1 MLGLSLGLSLGTS
14 TNMPNSGG
22 GGVEP
27 NRYMFFASRT
37 RMPSGF
43 LMPAASG
50 LNYFASK
57 LKFGNASYVT
67 RGFRFHFSG
76 FALNEGFGPQETIL
90 PGNDV
95 VIDGVDLV
103 IGGVAYPGTFAG
115 SPGVTIASGAK
126 GAWCDF
132 PTAPDLDAEAD
143 FVVVTRWHVNAG
155 QNFVGPYR
163 IQKHRGEKFWAAADP
178 TALEALIAADAPVTP
193 SLDVFYTVAPGNQ
206 TNSQQICYGP
216 DMMLA
221 KGEWDGRPVVLGTA
235 DSIGYGR
242 QEVSATAD
250 ARGNLGWESKWLDAD
265 GDLGRIP
272 HMTIGCPSAQSAREL
287 TTSAFLR
294 WDILDDI
301 KAFNGGKYPFTVV
314 LNQMGTNDANTATA
328 TWKSRMTGLIS
339 RIKARLGSDMR
350 VIQCTVPPQN
360 SSSTAFATAAG
371 IAVAAA
377 WVTGRN
383 SINDDIRS
391 NTGFGHDGYID
402 VDRAWTDYPSNPDK
416 FRAATDIGQIGT
428 LLSYTPGDGASLL
441 SSGVLGGFAP
451 RIGDVIVVEYQP
463 ATYGVRTINA
473 VTDNGDGTYNVG
485 FTSNSATVFQ
495 ANAATYWAV
504 SSEGVHPQPGYID
517 QWIVPRLPQSE
528 KAALAAPALG

>member
-14 TNMPNSGG
+14 TNTSNSG

-57 LKFGNASYVT
+57 LKFGNAPYKT

-103 IGGVAYPGTFAG
+103 IGGAAYPAVFSG
-115 SPGVTIASGAK
+115 SPGVTIASGTK

-132 PTAPDLDAEAD
+132 PTAPALDAEAD
-143 FVVVTRWHVNAG
+143 FIVITRWHVNAG

-178 TALEALIAADAPVTP
+178 SALQALVGADAPVTP
-193 SLDVFYTVAPGNQ
+193 SLDVFYAVPPGNQ

-216 DMMLA
+216 DMMVA
-221 KGEWDGRPVVLGTA
+221 KGEWDGRPVVLGTT

-250 ARGNLGWESKWLDAD
+250 IRGNLGWESKWLDAD
-265 GDLGRIP
+265 GGLGRIP
-272 HMTIGCPSAQSAREL
+272 HMIIGCPSAQSAREL

-314 LNQMGTNDANTATA
+314 LNQMGTNDNNTTTS

-339 RIKARLGSDMR
+339 RIKARLGIDMK
-350 VIQCTVPPQN
+350 VIQCTIPPQN
-360 SSSTAFATAAG
+360 SSSTAFATSAG
-371 IAVAAA
+371 ITVNAAT
-377 WVTGRN
+377 WITGRN
-383 SINDDIRS
+383 SINGDIRS
-391 NTGFGHDGYID
+391 NNGFGHDGYVD
-402 VDRAWTDYPSNPDK
+402 VDQAWTDYPANPDK
-416 FRAATDIGQIGT
+416 FRAAVDLGQFGT
-428 LLSYTPGDGASLL
+428 MLSYTPGDSV
-441 SSGVLGGFAP
+441 SVHPSGILNAEVKV
-451 RIGDVIVVEYQP
+451 GDVILVEYQP
-463 ATYGVRTINA
+463 GLYANRVVFD
-473 VTDNGDGTYNVG
+473 VTNLGDGTYFVTFAN
-485 FTSNSATVFQ
+485 TYNTAFQ
-495 ANAATYWAV
+495 ANAVIYWAITP
-504 SSEGVHPQPGYID
+504 EGVHPHPGYID
-517 QWIVPRLPQSE
+517 HWIVPRLSQSE
-528 KAALAAPALG
+528 KARLAL

>member
-14 TNMPNSGG
+14 TNTSNSG

-43 LMPAASG
+43 TMPAASG

-57 LKFGNASYVT
+57 LKFGNAPYMT

-76 FALNEGFGPQETIL
+76 FALNEGLGPQETIL
-90 PGNDV
+90 PGNNV

-103 IGGVAYPGTFAG
+103 IGGVAYPAVFSG
-115 SPGVTIASGAK
+115 SAGVTIASGAK

-132 PTAPDLDAEAD
+132 PTAPDLPAEAD
-143 FVVVTRWHVNAG
+143 FIVITRWHVNAG
-155 QNFVGPYR
+155 QNFIGPYR

-178 TALEALIAADAPVTP
+178 SALGALIGADAPVTP
-193 SLDVFYTVAPGNQ
+193 SLDVFYAIAPGNQ

-221 KGEWDGRPVVLGTA
+221 KGEWDGRPVALSTG

-242 QEVSATAD
+242 QEVSASAD
-250 ARGNLGWESKWLDAD
+250 IRGNFGWESKWLDAD
-265 GDLGRIP
+265 ADDSLGRIP
-272 HMTIGCPSAQSAREL
+272 HMIIGCPSAQSVREL
-287 TTSAFLR
+287 MTSAFLR

-314 LNQMGTNDANTATA
+314 LNQMGTNDNNTTTS
-328 TWKSRMTGLIS
+328 TWKARMTGLIS
-339 RIKARLGSDMR
+339 RIKARLGSDMK
-350 VIQCTVPPQN
+350 VIQCTIPPQN
-360 SSSTAFATAAG
+360 SSSTAFATSAG
-371 IAVAAA
+371 ITVNTAI

-383 SINDDIRS
+383 SLNADIR
-391 NTGFGHDGYID
+391 NNNGFGHDGYID
-402 VDRAWTDYPSNPDK
+402 VDQAWTDHPANPDK
-416 FRAATDIGQIGT
+416 FRSATDLGQIGT
-428 LLSYTPGDGASLL
+428 MLSYTPGDGASVL
-441 SSGVLGGFAP
+441 SSGVLGGFVP
-451 RIGDVIVVEYQP
+451 RVGNVILVEYQP
-463 ATYGVRTINA
+463 ATYATRIINA
-473 VTDNGDGTYNVG
+473 VVDNGNDTYNVG
-485 FTSNSATVFQ
+485 FTLNAVTAFQ

-504 SSEGVHPQPGYID
+504 SPEGVHPQPGYID
-517 QWIVPRLPQSE
+517 TWIVPRLPQSE
-528 KAALAAPALG
+528 KAKLSA